1 MKLRLFVLL
10 FSVVMAGCQKTTK
23 IYTPREPSASED
35 LNQSPKGTALT
46 IQKYEATDKKEKES
60 FGIKFGDTTVQIS
73 GKGDAKSPADRFSTA
88 QFVNTQKSCLLV
100 QTADSTGLVAPFY
113 LLNLNDGKL
122 EVISLNRPSTGN
134 DDARFTKG
142 LTKVGLSGYLI
153 NNDYYVAAVFA
164 KLYAVKRQVP
174 EERIQ
179 GLYFLN
185 SPDKKTLVFLISSTL
200 YEVYYP
206 TGETFS
212 QLLSSKAPGDS
223 PEHLYQWIQENYS
236 WQKNAKNISFLKAN
250 VEDNRVRN
258 FSEFK

>member
-10 FSVVMAGCQKTTK
+10 FSVVITSCQKTTK
-23 IYTPREPSASED
+23 VYVPREPDASED
-35 LNQSPKGTALT
+35 LNQSPKSSVLT
-46 IQKYEATDKKEKES
+46 VQKYEATNKKES

-73 GKGDAKSPADRFSTA
+73 SRGNAQSPADRFAFA

-100 QTADSTGLVAPFY
+100 QTADSTGLLAPFY
-113 LLNLNDGKL
+113 LLNLNEGKL
-122 EVISLNRPSTGN
+122 DVINLNKPSKGN

-200 YEVYYP
+200 YQVYYP
-206 TGETFS
+206 GGETFS
-212 QLLSSKAPGDS
+212 QLLSSKAPNDS

-236 WQKNAKNISFLKAN
+236 WQKDPRNISFLKVN

>member
-10 FSVVMAGCQKTTK
+10 FSVVTASCQKTTK
-23 IYTPREPSASED
+23 VYIPREPSAGED
-35 LNQSPKGTALT
+35 LNQSPQGPALT
-46 IQKYEATDKKEKES
+46 IQKYEGTDKKQGET
-60 FGIKFGDTTVQIS
+60 FGIKFGDTTVRIS
-73 GKGDAKSPADRFSTA
+73 GKGDPKSPADRFSIA
-88 QFVNTQKSCLLV
+88 QFINTQKSCLLV
-100 QTADSTGLVAPFY
+100 QTADSTGLIAPFY
-113 LLNLNDGKL
+113 LLNLNNGKL
-122 EVISLNRPSTGN
+122 DVISLNRPSKGN
-134 DDARFTKG
+134 DDARYTKG
-142 LTKVGLSGYLI
+142 LTKIGLSGYLI
-153 NNDYYVAAVFA
+153 NNDYYVAAVYA

-185 SPDKKTLVFLISSTL
+185 SPDKKTLVFLISYTL

-212 QLLSSKAPGDS
+212 QLLSSKAPADN

-236 WQKNAKNISFLKAN
+236 WQKDAKHISFLKAN
-250 VEDNRVRN
+250 VEDNRIRN